1 MAEMERLR
9 NLDTFYILQHSDL
22 KRSIECETTPD
33 YESLSQVQGKELSL
47 SVVGEGAVIE
57 RELKFY

>member
-1 MAEMERLR
+1 MERLR

-33 YESLSQVQGKELSL
+33 YESQVQGKELSL

-57 RELKFY
+57 RALKLY